1 MALSG
6 RGRRRKGQVYEREVA
21 ARITEV
27 LGLVVKRGLGQA
39 RTSGE
44 VADVEAPGIWVECKN
59 HQRANYYQALQ
70 QAVRDEALHRGPYKV
85 PVAVIKETGREQVV
99 CLRFDDF
106 LSMYRVWLTHSEG
119 LDTVKI
125 PPNGDDGGSGH
136 GNGGE

>member
-1 MALSG
+1 MTLSG
-6 RGRRRKGQVYEREVA
+6 RGRRRKGQVYERDVA

-27 LGLVVKRGLGQA
+27 IGLLVKRGLGQA

-70 QAVRDEALHRGPYKV
+70 QAIRDESLHRGPYKV
-85 PVAVIKETGREQVV
+85 PVAVIKETNRDQVV

-106 LSMYRVWLTHSEG
+106 LSMYSAWLTVSG
-119 LDTVKI
+119 GFDTVKI
-125 PPNGDDGGSGH
+125 PQNGDGGS
-136 GNGGE
+136 